1 MKDFIA
7 RFMKTWDALIAR
19 FKKAWAAF
27 VRTWNFE
34 KDVGSTT
41 ERVRKEVEYAIE
53 CEKKEATEDNDYA
66 FLDYFV
72 ECCRSALRAYET
84 MAADGHSGMSWGLT
98 RQIFSRLAEGKPL
111 RKLNSYEDH
120 PEEWKERSDWTF
132 LDGIVFGNTRYPSL
146 TYRVSLR
153 DEASYRDIDRWVF
166 EEIDN
171 PHTTWNIGL
180 LANYLDEKFPIKFPY
195 TPQTIHV
202 RIEEL
207 LTDPAHG
214 DYDAQRIIDFVD
226 PETGEVV
233 KVDACFAF
241 SDEEDK
247 MVEVG
252 KKKWYALRRKHA
264 ERLATAL
271 AMKGE

>member
-1 MKDFIA
+1 MKNFI
-7 RFMKTWDALIAR
+7 TR
-19 FKKAWAAF
+19 FKKALGAF
-27 VRTWNFE
+27 VRTWKFE

-53 CEKKEATEDNDYA
+53 CERKGAIKENDDT
-66 FLDYFV
+66 FLDYVV
-72 ECCRSALRAYET
+72 ECYRSALRAYET

-98 RQIFSRLAEGKPL
+98 RQIFARLAEGKPL
-111 RKLNSYEDH
+111 KNINSYQDR
-120 PEEWKERSDWTF
+120 PEEWEERSNW
-132 LDGIVFGNTRYPSL
+132 VFDNEVVFRNTRYPSL
-146 TYRVSLR
+146 
-153 DEASYRDIDRWVF
+153 SYQRGVNGKELYHDTDRWVF

-180 LANYLDEKFPIKFPY
+180 LANYLDDKFPIKFPY

-233 KVDACFAF
+233 KVDACFAL
-241 SDEEDK
+241 SEEEDK
-247 MVEVG
+247 MVEVS

-264 ERLATAL
+264 ERLTTAL

>member
-1 MKDFIA
+1 MKNF
-7 RFMKTWDALIAR
+7 IAR
-19 FKKAWAAF
+19 FKKAWGAF
-27 VRTWNFE
+27 VRTWKFE
-34 KDVGSTT
+34 KDVGLTT

-53 CEKKEATEDNDYA
+53 CERKEAIEDND
-66 FLDYFV
+66 FTFVDYFI
-72 ECCRSALRAYET
+72 ECYHSALRAYET

-111 RKLNSYEDH
+111 KNLNSYEDD
-120 PEEWKERSDWTF
+120 PEEWKEQSHWVVADS
-132 LDGIVFGNTRYPSL
+132 IVLTNTRYPSL

-153 DEASYRDIDRWVF
+153 NEAIYRDIDRWVF

-195 TPQTIHV
+195 APQTIHV

-233 KVDACFAF
+233 KVDACFAL

-247 MVEVG
+247 MVEVS

-271 AMKGE
+271 TKKENDNGSDSKEEAL